1 MHVEGGGQLEVVGSI
16 FPPCGFWG
24 WNLGLTAKRLPI
36 HWPPE
41 WAFQSYKLLMDILA
55 ISPGGGGRNPMGT
68 GRLVRVSTE
77 IPCFHLPNNFL
88 PALVCLT
95 PESPYTE

>member
-1 MHVEGGGQLEVVGSI
+1 MHVEGEGQLEVVGSI

-55 ISPGGGGRNPMGT
+55 ISPGGKNLWEA
-68 GRLVRVSTE
+68 GRLVRVSTKL
-77 IPCFHLPNNFL
+77 PCFHLPNYFL
-88 PALVCLT
+88 PALVCPT
-95 PESPYTE
+95 PESAYTE